1 MPDDPRQRAARLGRA
16 FDEARFGPSRTLDLR
31 GQLPTVAQ
39 GVAHAESWLRERQ
52 VARVGEVLVI
62 TGRGNSSEGGVSPV
76 RAAVGRLLTQL
87 RRRGV
92 ITAAREHTPGS
103 YVVRLAPVAA
113 LLDAARRKR
122 ELEPRP
128 RRDPAALA
136 GLEPGTRQLLRT
148 LAARSLELLGGGR
161 LEGRFVTDE
170 MVRQFAVIAPAIPTG
185 PDRDARFREAIQ
197 AALLDLEE

>member
-1 MPDDPRQRAARLGRA
+1 MPPHPRQRAASLARA
-16 FDEARFGPSRTLDLR
+16 LDEARFGPSRTLDLR

-39 GVAHAESWLRERQ
+39 AVAQAESWLRERQ
-52 VARVGEVLVI
+52 MARAGEVLVI

-76 RAAVGRLLTQL
+76 RTAVGRLLTQL

-92 ITAAREHTPGS
+92 ITAIQEHTPGS

-128 RRDPAALA
+128 RRDPAALS
-136 GLEPGTRQLLRT
+136 GLEAETRALLRR
-148 LAARSLELLGGGR
+148 LAERSLEMLGGGR
-161 LEGRFVTDE
+161 LDGRFVTDE
-170 MVRQFAVIAPAIPTG
+170 MIRQFAVLAPGIPEG
-185 PDRDARFREAIQ
+185 PDRDVRLREAIEN
-197 AALLDLEE
+197 ALMDLE